1 MSDIEDKF
9 NNRYPRWLSILI
21 HSLRDNE
28 EDFTKASLKIAL
40 PLLAIPMM
48 IELSMEAIFAVVD
61 ITFVSFL
68 GTDAVAAVGI
78 TEALITVVYAVC
90 MGLGVTVTAMVSR
103 RIGAN
108 KPKEAAEVTGQIIWI
123 AGVISII
130 VSLIGY
136 SFAADLLK
144 LLGASSNVISIG
156 TNYTAIVFGGSA
168 SIMYLFLLNAA
179 FRGAGDASI
188 AFKALALSNAMNI
201 ILDPCLIF
209 GLGPFPE
216 LGVTGAAIATTIG
229 RSFGVF
235 YLAYKIF
242 NANNRLRLSVNDL
255 VINIQSIRKILL
267 TSIYGIS
274 QFLISTSSWL
284 VLIKIIALFGTAPV
298 AAYTIAMRLMEF
310 VWLPVWGLGNA
321 AATLVGQNMG
331 ANQPQRAI
339 RSVQLTMRYGLI
351 FMIVIGVFQFIFAG
365 QIISLLSSDTEVI
378 LYGIN
383 CLRIIAIG
391 YPALAI
397 GMIIVQSLNGA
408 GDIKS
413 PAIINFLC
421 YWVIQLPLAYWL
433 STNTS
438 LELNGVFVA
447 LLIAEVIL
455 TIMAFAVF
463 KKGHWK
469 RISI

>member
-1 MSDIEDKF
+1 M
-9 NNRYPRWLSILI
+9 
-21 HSLRDNE
+21 
-28 EDFTKASLKIAL
+28 
-40 PLLAIPMM
+40 
-48 IELSMEAIFAVVD
+48 
-61 ITFVSFL
+61 
-68 GTDAVAAVGI
+68 
-78 TEALITVVYAVC
+78 
-90 MGLGVTVTAMVSR
+90 
-103 RIGAN
+103 
-108 KPKEAAEVTGQIIWI
+108 
-123 AGVISII
+123 
-130 VSLIGY
+130 
-136 SFAADLLK
+136 
-144 LLGASSNVISIG
+144 
-156 TNYTAIVFGGSA
+156 
-168 SIMYLFLLNAA
+168 
-179 FRGAGDASI
+179 
-188 AFKALALSNAMNI
+188 
-201 ILDPCLIF
+201 
-209 GLGPFPE
+209 
-216 LGVTGAAIATTIG
+216 
-229 RSFGVF
+229 
-235 YLAYKIF
+235 
-242 NANNRLRLSVNDL
+242 
-255 VINIQSIRKILL
+255 
-267 TSIYGIS
+267 
-274 QFLISTSSWL
+274 
-284 VLIKIIALFGTAPV
+284 IKIIALFGTAPV

-351 FMIVIGVFQFIFAG
+351 FMIVIGVFQFIFAS

-433 STNTS
+433 STDTS